1 MARMTS
7 PRRRP
12 ASRAQGLSCA
22 SSTMETPSVCSCRP
36 MACPPGMSLSGSA
49 ASAVPARSTSASRT
63 AANCL
68 KIRFIFSSSRVFL
81 AVNMARKSKK
91 RLRKSRR
98 NSLVKKC
105 DRPRCRTL
113 QTRPDRFYPV
123 RIEISNKKR
132 DQTHPI
138 PPSMLR
144 RDIPQFASIVY
155 DMRRKKAR
163 IFCNFGHYFYDC
175 SKYCFSACSFAA

>member
-1 MARMTS
+1 MKTNLVDLMS
-7 PRRRP
+7 ENSKLEKEVQELYLDLRRNNMNED
-12 ASRAQGLSCA
+12 AIELDGNKQNLKDNSDF
-22 SSTMETPSVCSCRP
+22 MEKYKEF
-36 MACPPGMSLSGSA
+36 
-49 ASAVPARSTSASRT
+49 
-63 AANCL
+63 NE
-68 KIRFIFSSSRVFL
+68 K
-81 AVNMARKSKK
+81 
-91 RLRKSRR
+91 LRKINAIKAILFTKN
-98 NSLVKKC
+98 NSLLLSNGSTIQAALV
-105 DRPRCRTL
+105 
-113 QTRPDRFYPV
+113 
-123 RIEISNKKR
+123 EISNKKR